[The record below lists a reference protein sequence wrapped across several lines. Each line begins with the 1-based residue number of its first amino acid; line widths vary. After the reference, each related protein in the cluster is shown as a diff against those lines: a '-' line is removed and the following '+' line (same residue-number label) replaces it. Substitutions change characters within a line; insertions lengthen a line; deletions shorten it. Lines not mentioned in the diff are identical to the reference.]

1 MVSPTSHQNP
11 ALPPARQTSAM
22 SNNLMQTAP
31 YGNYEDYMVS
41 PASHQ
46 NPSLNPALPAR
57 QTAPDYEVLKVQHN
71 SAYELPSI
79 VPSDYQNSNDLTPQ
93 PPIDVKNE
101 NQPTNELAIYE
112 YSDLVSPPRI
122 PSSNRCPPP
131 PALPRDTNGIE
142 QPQSPNIPPLV
153 LYDN

>member
-31 YGNYEDYMVS
+31 YGN
-41 PASHQ
+41 
-46 NPSLNPALPAR
+46 SLNPALPAR